1 MKKEIHLN
9 RVLLY
14 LYTCFI
20 HANILQLFCLFQ
32 LALLFMEEIRPKQLI
47 SLSHYFIGVLYIPR
61 CRIASITSIWGFI
74 AGWLLAGECS
84 GIQANMVRWRQGI
97 SCWMPRPWMIF
108 PKIFGDPEMHFGH

>member
-1 MKKEIHLN
+1 MLGAG
-9 RVLLY
+9 LLPS
-14 LYTCFI
+14 TVF
-20 HANILQLFCLFQ
+20 
-32 LALLFMEEIRPKQLI
+32 
-47 SLSHYFIGVLYIPR
+47 GVL
-61 CRIASITSIWGFI
+61 